1 MIIIE
6 LDAFNFFALW
16 LEAAR
21 DTRTKPRKN
30 ERIDAKSRKEV
41 EIDDANVVGER
52 ISAEQNVNDDKI
64 DLGLENSREEIS
76 SVSEESA
83 ESYLENQS
91 DVSDLISVEEVEA
104 IGDAL
109 AEMDMV

>member
-1 MIIIE
+1 M
-6 LDAFNFFALW
+6 
-16 LEAAR
+16 
-21 DTRTKPRKN
+21 
-30 ERIDAKSRKEV
+30 